1 MAKKMGTG
9 MKHKTDRKTRGRT
22 AISGSVA
29 VRDMAKGNKGPRATK
44 LNVPEVLR
52 AEATRP
58 VTAGT
63 KHRGD
68 RRDTSKT
75 YTGNTRH
82 AARGNTP
89 RVDVKTRAR

>member
-1 MAKKMGTG
+1 MATKSGTG
-9 MKHKTDRKTRGRT
+9 MKHKTDRKNRGRT
-22 AISGSVA
+22 SISGNPGGSRSPDKA
-29 VRDMAKGNKGPRATK
+29 NPRATRR
-44 LNVPEVLR
+44 NVPETLR
-52 AEATRP
+52 AEANRP
-58 VTAGT
+58 VKAGV

-89 RVDVKTRAR
+89 RADVKTRAR